1 MRSKN
6 SAPINK
12 QERAYLGWVK
22 TQACVICNT
31 PGPSDAHHVH
41 QGHHFSVIPLCKD
54 CHQGSRN
61 GIHGE
66 KRMWILTKMD
76 EWSAVN
82 ETVRRFA
89 TEFHR

>member
-6 SAPINK
+6 KPAPTKVEGNYI
-12 QERAYLGWVK
+12 RWVK
-22 TQACVICNT
+22 DQSCVVCNA
-31 PGPSDAHHVH
+31 PGPSDCHEAN
-41 QGHHFSVIPLCKD
+41 QGQWFTSMPLCKD